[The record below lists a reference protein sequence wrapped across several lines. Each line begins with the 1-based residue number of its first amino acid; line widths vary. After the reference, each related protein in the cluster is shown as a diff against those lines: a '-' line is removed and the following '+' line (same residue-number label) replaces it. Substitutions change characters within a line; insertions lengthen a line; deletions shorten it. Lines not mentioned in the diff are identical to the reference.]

1 MIVVDVRSPKPI
13 FEQIRDNI
21 KQLIITGA
29 LKQDEKLPSIRELSQ
44 MTSINPNTIQKA
56 YRELESEG
64 FIYTVPGRGNFV
76 APAPK
81 NLDPKKIEELYS
93 ILKDTVTELNFL
105 GIPAEQILDFVRN
118 TLLQG
123 GLKHD

>member
-1 MIVVDVRSPKPI
+1 
-13 FEQIRDNI
+13 
-21 KQLIITGA
+21 
-29 LKQDEKLPSIRELSQ
+29 